1 MGKVGTKPSKKAKP
15 KLAEKEQ
22 SERFIE
28 TARDLRAEGAL
39 DEFVRVFKKIVPPKD
54 TGR

>member
-1 MGKVGTKPSKKAKP
+1 MGKAGTKPPKKAKP
-15 KLAEKEQ
+15 KLTDKEQ
-22 SERFIE
+22 SRFTE
-28 TARDLRAEGAL
+28 TARDFRAEGAL

>member
-1 MGKVGTKPSKKAKP
+1 MGKAGTKLPKKAKP
-15 KLAEKEQ
+15 KLTDKGQ
-22 SERFIE
+22 SRFVK
-28 TARDLRAEGAL
+28 TARDLRAEGAM

>member
-1 MGKVGTKPSKKAKP
+1 MGKAGTTLPKKAKP
-15 KLAEKEQ
+15 KLTNKEQ
-22 SERFIE
+22 SRFTE

>member
-1 MGKVGTKPSKKAKP
+1 MGKAGTKPPKKPKP
-15 KLAEKEQ
+15 KLTGKKQ
-22 SERFIE
+22 SRFNE

>member
-1 MGKVGTKPSKKAKP
+1 MGKVGTKPPKKAKP

-22 SERFIE
+22 SQFLE

>member
-1 MGKVGTKPSKKAKP
+1 MGKAGTKLPKKAKP
-15 KLAEKEQ
+15 KLTGKEQ
-22 SERFIE
+22 SRFNE

-39 DEFVRVFKKIVPPKD
+39 DEFVKEFEKIIRPKD

>member
-1 MGKVGTKPSKKAKP
+1 MGKAGTKSPKKAKP
-15 KLAEKEQ
+15 KLTDKEQ
-22 SERFIE
+22 SRFTE

>member
-1 MGKVGTKPSKKAKP
+1 MGKAGTTLPKKP
-15 KLAEKEQ
+15 KLKLTDKEQ
-22 SERFIE
+22 SRFAE